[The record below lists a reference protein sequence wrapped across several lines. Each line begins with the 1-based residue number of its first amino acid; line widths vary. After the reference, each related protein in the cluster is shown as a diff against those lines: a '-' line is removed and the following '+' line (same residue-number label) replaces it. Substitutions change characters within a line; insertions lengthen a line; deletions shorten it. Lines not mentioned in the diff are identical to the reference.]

1 LRVPAPVRTG
11 PVPGGGFIV
20 PLTDLR
26 QTMLRTRY
34 AHRSANGLLLSGVV
48 AVLLVAGCGSP
59 EETPTPAAGTAGEA
73 PTATVERAA
82 GDLSVIVRPDRVYTI
97 DDVVAAGWKKS
108 KQFSTETVPQS
119 TDIWYGFFSR
129 KDIEVRVY
137 ASHADALEHGVAPA
151 EEAVARIGQQGGGG
165 GAGLLDFG
173 GASIAKYQAYA
184 VAGNLVMLCETELA
198 VCEGLIEQMD

>member
-1 LRVPAPVRTG
+1 
-11 PVPGGGFIV
+11 
-20 PLTDLR
+20 
-26 QTMLRTRY
+26 MLRTRY
-34 AHRSANGLLLSGVV
+34 AHRSVNGLLLSGAV

-97 DDVVAAGWKKS
+97 EDVVAAGWKKS

-137 ASHADALEHGVAPA
+137 ASHADALEHGVPPA
-151 EEAVARIGQQGGGG
+151 EEAVGRVGAQRGGWD
-165 GAGLLDFG
+165 LLDAG

-184 VAGNLVMLCETELA
+184 VAGNLGMLCETELA